1 METIDLVA
9 TATQILELLSDQGIS
24 GKSLHAYTHTG
35 IGCVIRHFQA
45 KGILCAAPEMLDAFL
60 LEQREFF
67 DQGAFSVWKWR
78 LLRRGCELLKHC
90 AEKGSVDLPPLSP
103 WMPALRRPRQSI
115 WKDTPTPEQLAD
127 LDNIYALVWRT
138 NSAMLELG
146 LTDATVGH
154 YRNEGLAI
162 ILNRHYESGTDR
174 FSGEILDQ
182 IVAEKRIQY
191 EYGQIGRGSYQNL
204 RKAAYWIQEM
214 HQTGHITLAKVPNWG
229 QRELVEPFNSL
240 LREFC
245 THTKQSESMAETTRN
260 VARSAIRRFLFEM
273 EDHGFRSLADFT
285 LINVNGCVTSFAAH
299 YAGGLGSAIFSV
311 RLFLRFLFERNLTIT
326 DLSQSLPELMAT
338 RKMFHEG
345 FTEDELEYLLE
356 HPDRTTAIGK
366 RDYAMMVLAAQSG
379 LRACDVVRLELGSID
394 WRAREIRLVQ
404 HKTGEPLSLP
414 LEAESGNA
422 IADYILNGRPD
433 SALPNIF
440 LCHTGV
446 IRPLDARSAS
456 GVVSKHMKLAGIP
469 AKRRAFHAL
478 RRTFGTRLL
487 QNEVSFELIQQ
498 LLGHRDM
505 DSMKLYLSI
514 DEQGLK
520 QCAFHTTADYHSEAP
535 LFFTVIHGTQ
545 QKMSPDTVSAFFIKY
560 GSMAKL
566 VCPEVPEH
574 IHPHMMRHTRAMHLY
589 QSGMP
594 MVLLSQ
600 YLGHAQVETTMI
612 YAHADTEM
620 KRAAIQK
627 ADAVR
632 KAKPAPDEIWADNE
646 EMILKLSGLT

>member
-1 METIDLVA
+1 METINLAA
-9 TATQILELLSDQGIS
+9 TAARALELLSGQGVS
-24 GKSLHAYTHTG
+24 DKSLHAYTHTG
-35 IGCVIRHFQA
+35 IGYVIRYFQA
-45 KGILCAAPEMLDAFL
+45 KGILCVAPEMLDVFL
-60 LEQREFF
+60 LEQRELFE
-67 DQGAFSVWKWR
+67 QGGFSEWKWR

-90 AEKGSVDLPPLSP
+90 AEKDSVDLPPLSP
-103 WMPALRRPRQSI
+103 WIPALRRPRQSI
-115 WKDTPTPEQLAD
+115 WKSTPTSEQLAD
-127 LDNIYALVWRT
+127 LDNIFVLVWKT
-138 NSAMLELG
+138 NRAMLELG
-146 LTDATVGH
+146 LTAATVGH

-162 ILNRHYESGTDR
+162 ILNRHYESRTER
-174 FSGEILDQ
+174 FSEEILNQ

-191 EYGQIGRGSYQNL
+191 EHGQTGRVTYQNL
-204 RKAAYWIQEM
+204 RKAAYWVREM
-214 HQTGHITLAKVPNWG
+214 HQTGRITLAKVPNWG
-229 QRELVEPFNSL
+229 QRELIEPFNSL

-245 THTKQSESMAETTRN
+245 THTKQSENMAETSLN

-273 EDHGFRSLADFT
+273 EDRGFRSLADFT
-285 LINVNGCVTSFAAH
+285 QINVNGCITSFAAH
-299 YAGGLGSAIFSV
+299 YAGGLGSAIFAV
-311 RLFLRFLFERNLTIT
+311 RLFLRFLFESNLTIL
-326 DLSQSLPELMAT
+326 DLSQTLPELVAT
-338 RKMFHEG
+338 RKMFREG
-345 FTEDELEYLLE
+345 FTGDELGRLLE
-356 HPDRTTAIGK
+356 HPDRMTAIGK

-394 WRAREIRLVQ
+394 WRTREIRLVQ

-446 IRPLDARSAS
+446 LRPLDARSAS

-520 QCAFHTTADYHSEAP
+520 QCALP
-535 LFFTVIHGTQ
+535 
-545 QKMSPDTVSAFFIKY
+545 
-560 GSMAKL
+560 
-566 VCPEVPEH
+566 
-574 IHPHMMRHTRAMHLY
+574 
-589 QSGMP
+589 
-594 MVLLSQ
+594 LLSH
-600 YLGHAQVETTMI
+600 GKV
-612 YAHADTEM
+612 
-620 KRAAIQK
+620 
-627 ADAVR
+627 
-632 KAKPAPDEIWADNE
+632 
-646 EMILKLSGLT
+646 G

>member
-1 METIDLVA
+1 M
-9 TATQILELLSDQGIS
+9 
-24 GKSLHAYTHTG
+24 
-35 IGCVIRHFQA
+35 
-45 KGILCAAPEMLDAFL
+45 
-60 LEQREFF
+60 
-67 DQGAFSVWKWR
+67 
-78 LLRRGCELLKHC
+78 
-90 AEKGSVDLPPLSP
+90 
-103 WMPALRRPRQSI
+103 
-115 WKDTPTPEQLAD
+115 
-127 LDNIYALVWRT
+127 DNIYALVWRT
-138 NSAMLELG
+138 NSAILELG

-273 EDHGFRSLADFT
+273 EDYGFRSLADFT

-299 YAGGLGSAIFSV
+299 YAGGLGSAISSV

-414 LEAESGNA
+414 LQAESGNA

-520 QCAFHTTADYHSEAP
+520 QCALP
-535 LFFTVIHGTQ
+535 
-545 QKMSPDTVSAFFIKY
+545 
-560 GSMAKL
+560 
-566 VCPEVPEH
+566 
-574 IHPHMMRHTRAMHLY
+574 
-589 QSGMP
+589 
-594 MVLLSQ
+594 LLS
-600 YLGHAQVETTMI
+600 H
-612 YAHADTEM
+612 
-620 KRAAIQK
+620 
-627 ADAVR
+627 R
-632 KAKPAPDEIWADNE
+632 KA
-646 EMILKLSGLT
+646 GG

>member
-1 METIDLVA
+1 
-9 TATQILELLSDQGIS
+9 
-24 GKSLHAYTHTG
+24 
-35 IGCVIRHFQA
+35 
-45 KGILCAAPEMLDAFL
+45 
-60 LEQREFF
+60 
-67 DQGAFSVWKWR
+67 
-78 LLRRGCELLKHC
+78 
-90 AEKGSVDLPPLSP
+90 
-103 WMPALRRPRQSI
+103 
-115 WKDTPTPEQLAD
+115 
-127 LDNIYALVWRT
+127 
-138 NSAMLELG
+138 
-146 LTDATVGH
+146 
-154 YRNEGLAI
+154 
-162 ILNRHYESGTDR
+162 
-174 FSGEILDQ
+174 
-182 IVAEKRIQY
+182 
-191 EYGQIGRGSYQNL
+191 
-204 RKAAYWIQEM
+204 
-214 HQTGHITLAKVPNWG
+214 
-229 QRELVEPFNSL
+229 
-240 LREFC
+240 
-245 THTKQSESMAETTRN
+245 MAETTRN
-260 VARSAIRRFLFEM
+260 VARGAIRRFLFEM

-299 YAGGLGSAIFSV
+299 YAGGLGSAISSA

-414 LEAESGNA
+414 LQAESGNA

-520 QCAFHTTADYHSEAP
+520 QCALP
-535 LFFTVIHGTQ
+535 
-545 QKMSPDTVSAFFIKY
+545 
-560 GSMAKL
+560 
-566 VCPEVPEH
+566 
-574 IHPHMMRHTRAMHLY
+574 
-589 QSGMP
+589 
-594 MVLLSQ
+594 LLS
-600 YLGHAQVETTMI
+600 H
-612 YAHADTEM
+612 
-620 KRAAIQK
+620 
-627 ADAVR
+627 R
-632 KAKPAPDEIWADNE
+632 KA
-646 EMILKLSGLT
+646 GG